1 MPKPRRSRR
10 KQPCLVAEAGD
21 LDSALAALRQARA
34 EGAWLVLVSPPDA
47 AAYLGAA
54 YFWAL
59 VEAAR
64 AEVPGVAVEAV
75 MDCGDGPGW
84 ALGALRTGFKT
95 VVLTGNEETR
105 ARVSAIAKRLGA
117 RVLDRRPVIGPP
129 VAKGRAPV

>member
-1 MPKPRRSRR
+1 MPKPRRPRG
-10 KQPCLVAEAGD
+10 KQHRLVAEAGD
-21 LDSALAALRQARA
+21 LDSALAAIRLARA
-34 EGAWLVLVSPPDA
+34 ERATLVLMSPPDA

-64 AEVPGVAVEAV
+64 AEEPSVTVDAV

-95 VVLTGNEETR
+95 VVLTGNEEAR
-105 ARVSAIAKRLGA
+105 VRVSAIARRLGA
-117 RVLDRRPVIGPP
+117 RVLAQRPVVGRP

>member
-1 MPKPRRSRR
+1 M
-10 KQPCLVAEAGD
+10 EAGD
-21 LDSALAALRQARA
+21 IASARA
-34 EGAWLVLVSPPDA
+34 AFRRAREAGASLTLVSPPDA

-64 AEVPGVAVEAV
+64 GEEPGVAVEAV

-95 VVLTGNEETR
+95 VILTGNAVAR
-105 ARVSAIAKRLGA
+105 ARVSAIAKRVGA
-117 RVLDRRPVIGPP
+117 RVLTKRPRIGRP

>member
-1 MPKPRRSRR
+1 MPKPRRTKR
-10 KQPCLVAEAGD
+10 KVPRLVMEAGD
-21 LDSALAALRQARA
+21 LDSARAAFRQARA
-34 EGAWLVLVSPPDA
+34 GGAMLVLVSPPDA

-64 AEVPGVAVEAV
+64 AEAPGVVVETV

-95 VVLTGNEETR
+95 IVLKGNASAR
-105 ARVSAIAKRLGA
+105 ARVSAIAKQLGA
-117 RVLDRRPVIGPP
+117 RVLSQRPRVVRP